1 MRVTVVGDTLLDV
14 DVKGTAERLLSD
26 APVPIVDV
34 QTVMRRAGGAGL
46 VASMLLAD
54 GHDVDL
60 VTTLSDDDAAG
71 HVRGCL
77 AGANIV
83 ASRSGIPTPVKTRL
97 IVGTHPLARMDEGCA
112 DPPPASVTPEML
124 ETIDAADVIVVADYG
139 RGLAEDA
146 RLRTVLSDR
155 GLNVPVVWDPH
166 PRGGRPMLGATVAT
180 PNLPEATRAAGVQG
194 RDATTAALAARALR
208 DAWSC
213 PIAVTLGELGVLL
226 ADAPDEPA
234 CVHPVS
240 AVTCVDACGAGDR
253 FSSALAV
260 ALASGAALPDA
271 VATAADIAALFLA
284 GGGVSALGTQRL
296 PRFSG
301 HGPVGQRIEQGPD
314 EHGPDGRGPDGY
326 APAAH
331 GSADHRSVAHGSAQR
346 DRDAVGAARERRG
359 AIGGYP
365 HTIGAVA
372 VPAARATSVASE
384 FTRERNE
391 GR

>member
-83 ASRSGIPTPVKTRL
+83 ASPSGIPTPVKTRL

-124 ETIDAADVIVVADYG
+124 EAVEGADAIVVADYG
-139 RGLAEDA
+139 RGLAENA
-146 RLRTVLSDR
+146 QLRKALSSR
-155 GLNVPVVWDPH
+155 GLDVPVVWDPH
-166 PRGGRPMLGATVAT
+166 PRGGRPVLGAAVAT

-194 RDATTAALAARALR
+194 RDATAAALAARALR
-208 DAWSC
+208 DDWSC

-226 ADAPDEPA
+226 ADSPDAPA
-234 CVHPVS
+234 SVHPVS
-240 AVTCVDACGAGDR
+240 PVTCVDACGAGDR

-260 ALASGAALPDA
+260 ALASGVALPDA

-284 GGGVSALGTQRL
+284 GGGVSALGTQRS

-301 HGPVGQRIEQGPD
+301 HAAAGNAPPG
-314 EHGPDGRGPDGY
+314 HGSGSHGSGGHGSGGHVPDGQE
-326 APAAH
+326 
-331 GSADHRSVAHGSAQR
+331 SAGRSSVPR
-346 DRDAVGAARERRG
+346 DTVGAVRERLG
-359 AIGGYP
+359 AGGGRSHP
-365 HTIGAVA
+365 IGAVA
-372 VPAARATSVASE
+372 APAARAASVASE

-391 GR
+391 SR

>member
-83 ASRSGIPTPVKTRL
+83 ASPSGIPTPVKTRL

-124 ETIDAADVIVVADYG
+124 EAVEGADAIVVADYG
-139 RGLAEDA
+139 RGLAENA
-146 RLRTVLSDR
+146 QLRKALSSR
-155 GLNVPVVWDPH
+155 GLDVPVVWDPH
-166 PRGGRPMLGATVAT
+166 PRGGRPVLGAAVAT

-194 RDATTAALAARALR
+194 RDATAAALAARALR
-208 DAWSC
+208 DDWSC

-226 ADAPDEPA
+226 ADSPDAPA
-234 CVHPVS
+234 SVHPVS
-240 AVTCVDACGAGDR
+240 PVTCVDACGAGDR

-260 ALASGAALPDA
+260 ALASGAALQDA
-271 VATAADIAALFLA
+271 VATAADVAALFLA
-284 GGGVSALGTQRL
+284 GGGVSALGTQRP

-301 HGPVGQRIEQGPD
+301 HAPAGQQISAEQGRD
-314 EHGPDGRGPDGY
+314 VQTSEAQASGGRS
-326 APAAH
+326 
-331 GSADHRSVAHGSAQR
+331 SAGRNSATR
-346 DRDAVGAARERRG
+346 DTVGAVRERLG
-359 AIGGYP
+359 AAGGRSHP
-365 HTIGAVA
+365 IGAVA
-372 VPAARATSVASE
+372 APAARAASMASE

-391 GR
+391 SR